1 MSFRAKLVIFYKTVA
16 YRLKLGEPVPG
27 GIQRIVREE
36 IEAAARHLSGKGA
49 AGRDEAIHEARKN
62 VKKIRGVL
70 RLMRPELGEIYG
82 LENTFFRDVGRQ
94 LSQFRDAGA
103 TVETFDALRKKYR
116 GEVVRGRLVS
126 IRRGLIARKK
136 QAEKQAGIEEALNGM
151 AAVLRLSPRRVGNWP
166 LAADNFGAIAPGLE
180 ATFRCGQ
187 KALAR
192 ARKHPLPENYH
203 EWRKRVKDHWYHV
216 RLLEAVWDGTMPA
229 YERRLKDLDTW
240 LGEDHNLVI
249 LQEKA
254 MAEPDF
260 CGRHSEIDLFVRL
273 IGKYHAE
280 LRGNALELGAHIY
293 GGKPRQFSKE
303 MRRMWDDGR
312 AKSDRRPRTAERLQ

>member
-151 AAVLRLSPRRVGNWP
+151 AAVLRLSPRRVE
-166 LAADNFGAIAPGLE
+166 GATGSRSL
-180 ATFRCGQ
+180 R
-187 KALAR
+187 LSMR
-192 ARKHPLPENYH
+192 A
-203 EWRKRVKDHWYHV
+203 
-216 RLLEAVWDGTMPA
+216 GT
-229 YERRLKDLDTW
+229 E
-240 LGEDHNLVI
+240 
-249 LQEKA
+249 
-254 MAEPDF
+254 
-260 CGRHSEIDLFVRL
+260 S
-273 IGKYHAE
+273 
-280 LRGNALELGAHIY
+280 
-293 GGKPRQFSKE
+293 
-303 MRRMWDDGR
+303 MR
-312 AKSDRRPRTAERLQ
+312 